1 MRKETNDLPICSPSE
16 NVGNFEGERE
26 RGGKHRMIVPY
37 VRKRFSQTYGPMYLS
52 LGRSYVAMHERL
64 FRAI

>member
-1 MRKETNDLPICSPSE
+1 MIYQFVARQKMLGILRA
-16 NVGNFEGERE
+16 RE